1 MSQHPVVLALPDGRS
16 YKFDLMALEG
26 LRTEVGAPIREF
38 AIPGMHW
45 LECILKARRRLAKAF
60 QQPNLLQPFEPK
72 AFQQPNLAQPSE
84 PCDDNFLEELYNI
97 MQPTSLAK
105 EDFLAACSHA
115 KSQESGSNARAAWDT
130 IDRDGRALV
139 HLEKARSMC
148 THCNDSMSDKG
159 KIRDVTFGML
169 LRLIKDD

>member
-1 MSQHPVVLALPDGRS
+1 MLALPDGRS

-26 LRTEVGAPIREF
+26 LRTEVGAPIRDF

-84 PCDDNFLEELYNI
+84 PCDDSFLEELYKI

-105 EDFLAACSHA
+105 EDFLAAHMLSLRKVVQMQGQLGTPLIGMAEHWCTLRR
-115 KSQESGSNARAAWDT
+115 RAACAHT
-130 IDRDGRALV
+130 AMTACMTR
-139 HLEKARSMC
+139 ARSE
-148 THCNDSMSDKG
+148 MSP
-159 KIRDVTFGML
+159 L
-169 LRLIKDD
+169 ACC